1 MLQQFIDAV
10 GVGVSQ
16 LLALVLGLAPQISLI
31 IATHM
36 NSTALP
42 RLANLM
48 QPVARSRAG
57 SAVRRS
63 SDTSLPHSN
72 HQSQIYSFVQA
83 STGPSVKLL

>member
-16 LLALVLGLAPQISLI
+16 LLALVLGLVPQISLI

-36 NSTALP
+36 NSTALL

-72 HQSQIYSFVQA
+72 HQSQIYSFAQA
-83 STGPSVKLL
+83 GTGPSVKLL